1 MMLEVAITIIPLST
15 WTAQFPKLPL
25 QKSDVHLKTY
35 TNEPLEVVGERE
47 VTVKYNDQV
56 KKLTIMVVNSQGP
69 SLLGRDW
76 LKYIQL
82 NWPQIANVNSQS
94 QPIQLQELLQEFS
107 VLFQEGLGTVKNFTA
122 FLNLKESAQPKFF
135 RPRPVPFALR
145 EGVGLKLDR
154 LEEAGIIEEVHSLQ
168 LSEMEIRDRP
178 HPPINYYP
186 HAHEYN

>member
-1 MMLEVAITIIPLST
+1 MEVDTGASITIIPMST

-56 KKLTIMVVNSQGP
+56 KKLTITVVNSQGP

-94 QPIQLQELLQEFS
+94 VSLSVTRTTARIQ
-107 VLFQEGLGTVKNFTA
+107 
-122 FLNLKESAQPKFF
+122 
-135 RPRPVPFALR
+135 
-145 EGVGLKLDR
+145 
-154 LEEAGIIEEVHSLQ
+154 
-168 LSEMEIRDRP
+168 
-178 HPPINYYP
+178 
-186 HAHEYN
+186 